1 MYICINNMNE
11 NLRPHALRIIKCLC
25 MCKQMQFML
34 LKFFCDTFAQLFVF
48 HYLRNRRIHDILH
61 TVFSKYYV
69 CIFSYSLGYCV

>member
-48 HYLRNRRIHDILH
+48 HYLRNRRIHDITHGFL
-61 TVFSKYYV
+61 KILCI